1 MTMEKIRGKKKLFLY
16 GCSGMGVNMLNL
28 IVGSYLCSALLTGGF
43 DEHIESWTYLNR
55 DLVVAGLWG
64 TLVFVMKVIDGIIDI
79 PLASFT
85 DNLKTRWGRRR
96 PSLLIGFIPMI
107 IAYLLFL
114 VPITNGESVA
124 NTIWF
129 GVLLG
134 VFYCFYTLTML
145 TFYATFSEVC
155 ETEQDTVFLSNA
167 KSVCDV
173 VYFILGFALVPVLV
187 SMGVNIRYVAIMFL
201 PLSLL
206 MLIPMFMLKEKSTKE
221 GVEGVEYQKSDA
233 LTLGKAI
240 KCSMTN
246 KSFIYWMF
254 TAAVMNF
261 GLQLFLGGINE
272 LFSSTG
278 LNMTVVMASSFVPV
292 PFTLILYNK
301 FVKKY
306 GLGFAYKYILSI
318 FSVGMIV
325 MFICT
330 QIHQS
335 ITETALTAIAI
346 CGGVFVSFAIGAFF
360 SVTYTV
366 PTHLAAREKEEK
378 GVSVAPMYF
387 AVQGLF
393 EGVSAGIA
401 TGFVLVFLKDKQIIH
416 VLPLIV
422 MAACM
427 VAFGMSFAFPKVISK
442 MGKEELV
449 VAEGV
454 PETETCAIAES
465 SVPAVSLD
473 EVKTK
478 VREIIAQNLNVSAE
492 NITDDG
498 HLLNDL
504 GGTSLDY
511 YEIVV
516 QIEEAFGITLEF
528 ETENFSYTLKE
539 LADIIVSK
547 LEK

>member
-1 MTMEKIRGKKKLFLY
+1 MEKIRSRKKLFLY

-55 DLVVAGLWG
+55 DLVVAGLWA
-64 TLVFVMKVIDGIIDI
+64 TLVFVTKVIDGIIDI

-96 PSLLIGFIPMI
+96 PAILMGFIPMI
-107 IAYLLFL
+107 ISYLLFL
-114 VPITNGESVA
+114 LPITPGESVA

-134 VFYCFYTLTML
+134 IFYCFYTLTML

-167 KSVCDV
+167 KSICDV
-173 VYFILGFALVPVLV
+173 VYFILGFALVPVFV
-187 SMGVNIRYVAIMFL
+187 SMGINVRYVALMFL

-206 MLIPMFMLKEKSTKE
+206 MLIPIFMLKEKSTKE
-221 GVEGVEYQKSDA
+221 GIEGVEVQKSDA
-233 LTLGKAI
+233 LSLGKAI
-240 KCSMTN
+240 KYSLKN
-246 KSFIYWMF
+246 KDFIYWMC

-301 FVKKY
+301 VVKKY

-318 FSVGMIV
+318 FSVGMLI

-330 QIHQS
+330 QIHTLIS
-335 ITETALTAIAI
+335 PTLLTLIAI
-346 CGGVFVSFAIGAFF
+346 CGGIVVSFAIGAFF

-366 PTHLAAREKEEK
+366 PTHLAAKEKEEK
-378 GVSVAPMYF
+378 GISVAPMYF

-401 TGFVLVFLKDKQIIH
+401 TGFVLVALKDNKIIH
-416 VLPLIV
+416 ILPLIV
-422 MAACM
+422 MGACM
-427 VAFGMSFAFPKVISK
+427 AAFGMSFFFKKKISH
-442 MGKEELV
+442 MGKDELAAPATEGAPAIEENS
-449 VAEGV
+449 A
-454 PETETCAIAES
+454 
-465 SVPAVSLD
+465 PAVD
-473 EVKTK
+473 TTEIKAK
-478 VREIIAQNLNVSAE
+478 VREIISQNLNMPAE
-492 NITDDG
+492 SITDDG
-498 HLLNDL
+498 HLLNDF
-504 GGTSLDY
+504 GGSSLDY

-528 ETENFSYTLKE
+528 ETENFSYTLNE
-539 LADIIVSK
+539 LADIIAVK

>member
-1 MTMEKIRGKKKLFLY
+1 MEKIRSKKKLFLY

-43 DEHIESWTYLNR
+43 DEHIESWTYLNKN
-55 DLVVAGLWG
+55 LVVAGLWAI
-64 TLVFVMKVIDGIIDI
+64 LVFATKVIDGIIDI
-79 PLASFT
+79 PLAAFT

-96 PSLLIGFIPMI
+96 PAILMGFIPML
-107 IAYLLFL
+107 IAYILFL
-114 VPITNGESVA
+114 FPITKGESIA

-145 TFYATFSEVC
+145 TYYATFSEVC

-173 VYFILGFALVPVLV
+173 VYFILGFALVPVFV
-187 SMGVNIRYVAIMFL
+187 SMGVNIRYVALIFM
-201 PLSLL
+201 PLAFL
-206 MLIPMFMLKEKSTKE
+206 MLIPIFMLKEKSTKE
-221 GVEGVEYQKSDA
+221 GVEGVETQKSDA
-233 LTLGKAI
+233 LSLGKAI
-240 KCSMTN
+240 KYSVKN
-246 KSFIYWMF
+246 RDFIYWMF

-301 FVKKY
+301 IVKKH

-318 FSVGMIV
+318 FSVGMLI

-330 QIHQS
+330 QIHTLIS
-335 ITETALTAIAI
+335 PTALTLIAI
-346 CGGVFVSFAIGAFF
+346 CGGVVVSFAIGAFF

-366 PTHLAAREKEEK
+366 PTHLAAIEKEEK
-378 GVSVAPMYF
+378 GISVAPMYF

-393 EGVSAGIA
+393 EGVSAGAA
-401 TGFVLVFLKDKQIIH
+401 TGFVLVFLKDNQIIH

-422 MAACM
+422 MASCM
-427 VAFGMSFAFPKVISK
+427 AAFGMSFFFKKKISH
-442 MGKEELV
+442 MGKDKGALPD
-449 VAEGV
+449 ADY
-454 PETETCAIAES
+454 TDAQAI
-465 SVPAVSLD
+465 D
-473 EVKTK
+473 K
-478 VREIIAQNLNVSAE
+478 
-492 NITDDG
+492 
-498 HLLNDL
+498 
-504 GGTSLDY
+504 
-511 YEIVV
+511 
-516 QIEEAFGITLEF
+516 
-528 ETENFSYTLKE
+528 
-539 LADIIVSK
+539 
-547 LEK
+547 